1 MSRIFSFFIA
11 CAISVCGIYAA
22 PNDILNPVM
31 EHSADTT
38 LQIGEGDELTDF
50 DDVNIERATCEQQ
63 NWLTTRYTNDTL
75 FLSCDMESLPY
86 KLVVSTPNGN
96 VVYRLAP
103 QYILEDTSSLMLH
116 HPADS
121 IYRFQWTNMHVN
133 PYGNM
138 FDSLMDD
145 VHIPMTG
152 FTLPAPGHIT
162 SKYGWRRYRMHK
174 GTDIKVQTGDSI
186 RAAWGGQVRMVGW
199 DPRGYGYYVLL
210 RHDNGLETIYGHLS
224 KPLVDE
230 YDKIFPGDVI
240 GLGGN
245 TGRSTGS
252 HLHFEVRYL
261 GYALNPETIIDF
273 ANGRLVNEEEYVIGI
288 KAIKQKKA
296 EEAAMRWH
304 KVKSGDTLS
313 GIARKYGTT
322 VKRLCQLNKIKE
334 TKILQIGQKLRVR

>member
-1 MSRIFSFFIA
+1 MNRVVLTLLVLVCFV
-11 CAISVCGIYAA
+11 CSV
-22 PNDILNPVM
+22 
-31 EHSADTT
+31 SAEQELLSIVSSEVSVSEDS
-38 LQIGEGDELTDF
+38 LSQVGEGDELMDM
-50 DDVNIERATCEQQ
+50 DDVEVGSSSVGQWMTNHFA
-63 NWLTTRYTNDTL
+63 NDTL
-75 FLSCDMESLPY
+75 FLSCDQESLPY
-86 KLVVSTPNGN
+86 KIVVRTANGD
-96 VVYRLAP
+96 VVYRLSP
-103 QYILEDTSSLMLH
+103 QFVLGDTSSLMLH

-121 IYRFQWTNMHVN
+121 IYHNLWTNMHIN

-138 FDSLMDD
+138 FDSLTED
-145 VHIPMTG
+145 VHIPMAG
-152 FTLPAPGHIT
+152 FTLPAPGYIT

-186 RAAWGGQVRMVGW
+186 HAAWGGQVRIVGW

-261 GYALNPETIIDF
+261 GYALNPESIIDF

-304 KVKSGDTLS
+304 KVRSGDTLS

>member
-1 MSRIFSFFIA
+1 MNRVLSTVLLLVGWICFALAEQTQLSEVSSEVLMA
-11 CAISVCGIYAA
+11 
-22 PNDILNPVM
+22 
-31 EHSADTT
+31 EDT
-38 LQIGEGDELTDF
+38 LSQVGEGDELTDM
-50 DDVNIERATCEQQ
+50 DDVEISSSCPDQWMTN
-63 NWLTTRYTNDTL
+63 RYANDTL
-75 FLSCDMESLPY
+75 FLSCDQESLPY
-86 KLVVSTPNGN
+86 KIVVRTTNGD
-96 VVYRLAP
+96 VVYRLSP
-103 QYILEDTSSLMLH
+103 QFILGDTSSLMIQ

-121 IYRFQWTNMHVN
+121 IYRHMWTNMHVN

-145 VHIPMTG
+145 VHIPMDG
-152 FTLPAPGHIT
+152 FTLPAPGYIT

-186 RAAWGGQVRMVGW
+186 HAAWGGQVRIVGW

-261 GYALNPETIIDF
+261 GYALNPEAIIDF
-273 ANGRLVNEEEYVIGI
+273 ANGRLVNDEEYVIGI

>member
-1 MSRIFSFFIA
+1 
-11 CAISVCGIYAA
+11 V
-22 PNDILNPVM
+22 
-31 EHSADTT
+31 
-38 LQIGEGDELTDF
+38 
-50 DDVNIERATCEQQ
+50 
-63 NWLTTRYTNDTL
+63 
-75 FLSCDMESLPY
+75 
-86 KLVVSTPNGN
+86 
-96 VVYRLAP
+96 
-103 QYILEDTSSLMLH
+103 
-116 HPADS
+116 
-121 IYRFQWTNMHVN
+121 
-133 PYGNM
+133 
-138 FDSLMDD
+138 
-145 VHIPMTG
+145 
-152 FTLPAPGHIT
+152 
-162 SKYGWRRYRMHK
+162 
-174 GTDIKVQTGDSI
+174 
-186 RAAWGGQVRMVGW
+186 
-199 DPRGYGYYVLL
+199 L

-224 KPLVDE
+224 RPLVDE

>member
-1 MSRIFSFFIA
+1 MNRVLSTVLLLVGWICFALAEQTQLSEVSSEVLMA
-11 CAISVCGIYAA
+11 
-22 PNDILNPVM
+22 
-31 EHSADTT
+31 EDT
-38 LQIGEGDELTDF
+38 LSQVGEGDELTDM
-50 DDVNIERATCEQQ
+50 DDVEISSSCPDQWMTN
-63 NWLTTRYTNDTL
+63 RYANDTL
-75 FLSCDMESLPY
+75 FLSCDQESLPY
-86 KLVVSTPNGN
+86 KIVVRTTNGD
-96 VVYRLAP
+96 VVYRLSP
-103 QYILEDTSSLMLH
+103 QFILGDTSSLMIQ

-121 IYRFQWTNMHVN
+121 IYHHMWTNMHVN

-145 VHIPMTG
+145 VHIPMDG
-152 FTLPAPGHIT
+152 FTLPAPGYIT

-174 GTDIKVQTGDSI
+174 GTDIKVQVGDSI
-186 RAAWGGQVRMVGW
+186 RAAWGGQVRIVGW

-261 GYALNPETIIDF
+261 GYALNPEAIIDF